1 MPVLGHERAS
11 QNKFLTAEMGNPLS
25 DASVVALRSLVE
37 IINNAIALID
47 DCTLTADNS
56 KAVDPM
62 RAAKATE
69 LKCELEIAGV
79 LIANY
84 IECNI
89 EHDSV
94 KMICSTQA
102 LVDNTFVHCKQLCE
116 LVDAF
121 HA

>member
-1 MPVLGHERAS
+1 
-11 QNKFLTAEMGNPLS
+11 MGNPLS

-62 RAAKATE
+62 RGAKATQ
-69 LKCELEIAGV
+69 LKCELEMAGL

-94 KMICSTQA
+94 MMICAAQA
-102 LVDNTFVHCKQLCE
+102 MVDNTFVHCKQLCE